1 MCRSFGR
8 HSVTE
13 LRRTTMLRKVVLLT
27 AFLLP
32 VFASAPV
39 AQADIC
45 FQYGTGG
52 GIAIAIGA
60 KVPPVNTCTPVSL
73 VEQIYGGRLGLAT
86 GSICNSEQ
94 GSSRPTLVF
103 QYTYDAC
110 SGPGGYFESATCR
123 IDLEVPSGNLPN
135 QPSNQNSWCNGVYV
149 SLPSNQSGPL
159 TQFNDSTLKA
169 WNCTGGPFVVPGGG
183 SAQCFARRLRDRTV
197 ESPATKSDE
206 TPTQRR

>member
-1 MCRSFGR
+1 
-8 HSVTE
+8 
-13 LRRTTMLRKVVLLT
+13 MLRKRMLFI
-27 AFLLP
+27 ASLLP
-32 VFASAPV
+32 VFANTPA

-45 FQYGTGG
+45 FQYGSGG
-52 GIAIAIGA
+52 AVAIAIGA
-60 KVPPVNTCTPVSL
+60 KVPPVNTCIPVSI

-123 IDLEVPSGNLPN
+123 IDLEIPSGDLPN
-135 QPSNQNSWCNGVYV
+135 QPSSQKSLCNGVYV
-149 SLPSNQSGPL
+149 GLQPNQSGPL
-159 TQFNDSTLKA
+159 KQFNDFTLRA

-183 SAQCFARRLRDRTV
+183 SAQCFAYRLRNGSVDQ
-197 ESPATKSDE
+197 PATQTDE
-206 TPTQRR
+206 TPVQRK

>member
-1 MCRSFGR
+1 
-8 HSVTE
+8 
-13 LRRTTMLRKVVLLT
+13 MLRKGVLLT

-32 VFASAPV
+32 IVDSTPSAL
-39 AQADIC
+39 ADIC

-52 GIAIAIGA
+52 GISIAIGA

-123 IDLEVPSGNLPN
+123 IDLEIPSGNLPD

-149 SLPSNQSGPL
+149 SLSSNKSGPL
-159 TQFNDSTLKA
+159 TQFNDSSLKA
-169 WNCTGGPFVVPGGG
+169 WNCAGGPFVVPGGG
-183 SAQCFARRLRDRTV
+183 STQCFARRLRA
-197 ESPATKSDE
+197 ATEEPSANSTDDM
-206 TPTQRR
+206 PTQRR

>member
-1 MCRSFGR
+1 
-8 HSVTE
+8 
-13 LRRTTMLRKVVLLT
+13 MLRKGVLLT

-32 VFASAPV
+32 VFASASG
-39 AQADIC
+39 ARADIC

-52 GIAIAIGA
+52 GVVIAIGA
-60 KVPPVNTCTPVSL
+60 KVPPVNTCIPVSL

-110 SGPGGYFESATCR
+110 TGPGGYFESATCR
-123 IDLEVPSGNLPN
+123 IDLEVPSGNLPDK
-135 QPSNQNSWCNGVYV
+135 PSNQNSWCNGVYV

-197 ESPATKSDE
+197 DPPDTKTDE
-206 TPTQRR
+206 TPTKRR